1 MTNTFHNC
9 YNKKVELTLH
19 SINDMGYVYIV
30 LEILGGM
37 GALLIGMKMLSENLT
52 RLAHNKLQT
61 LLNKTAKNRFACV
74 GIGAAVT
81 FIGQSS
87 AFTTVMVVGLVNAG
101 IMTLFQATAMIMGA
115 NVGTTLVTWVVS
127 LTGLSGA
134 TVEITMFFLAF
145 AAVGALMLMISKKEK
160 IKSIGSALAGFGLI
174 FVGLMVMKE
183 AFPTTGNEAL
193 ALQRVFGAKIH
204 PLVLLLIGIA
214 ITALLQSSTAVNA
227 IIISMVTSGIAIG
240 GGAGNALYF
249 IIIGTNIGTCVT
261 ALISSFGANP
271 NAKRAALIHF
281 LFNFFGA
288 IIFAVILL
296 AWKGF
301 AETLLNPVFSTEFA
315 GLRIAFF
322 HTLFNVTC
330 TLIFLPFINLFV
342 KLANLMV
349 RSKKK
354 EEHAL
359 VELDERLLNSP
370 SVALVYLYRDTGNLF
385 TYSMH
390 ILDDAFSA
398 FLKKEVEAKAQVQ
411 EHMQSLS
418 SANKQVVSYLVQ
430 LSARPLTISE
440 ENTVSSLH
448 YVLND
453 IMRIGELAD
462 NVTKYTD
469 HYVKDSLIFS
479 QEFLTGLE
487 EMYQKLKD
495 LHALALDAFLNR
507 DFAKL
512 KEVDA
517 LEDAID
523 KDRRKLVDTHIERLN
538 EGKCQPQN
546 SGVFINLV
554 GNLERAADHI
564 TYIARSIKSGKSKKS
579 HKSKKASA

>member
-1 MTNTFHNC
+1 
-9 YNKKVELTLH
+9 
-19 SINDMGYVYIV
+19 MGYVYII

-61 LLNKTAKNRFACV
+61 LLSKTAKNRFACV

-81 FIGQSS
+81 VLGQSS

-115 NVGTTLVTWVVS
+115 NVGTTFVTWIVS
-127 LTGLSGA
+127 LSEI
-134 TVEITMFFLAF
+134 EITLFFLACS
-145 AAVGALMLMISKKEK
+145 AVGALMLMISKKDK
-160 IKSIGSALAGFGLI
+160 IKSIGAALAGFGLI
-174 FVGLMVMKE
+174 FVGLLVMKN
-183 AFPTTGNEAL
+183 AFPVTGAEAD
-193 ALQRVFGAKIH
+193 ALKRVFGANIH
-204 PLVLLLIGIA
+204 PILLLLIGIA
-214 ITALLQSSTAVNA
+214 ITALVQSSTAVNA
-227 IIISMVTSGIAIG
+227 IIISMTASGIAIG

-249 IIIGTNIGTCVT
+249 IIIGSNIGTCVT
-261 ALISSFGANP
+261 ALISSIGANP

-281 LFNFFGA
+281 LFNLFGA

-301 AETLLNPVFSTEFA
+301 ADTLLTPVFPNNPEM
-315 GLRIAFF
+315 RIAFF
-322 HTLFNVTC
+322 HTIFNVTC
-330 TLIFLPFINLFV
+330 MLIFVPFIKLFV
-342 KLANLMV
+342 LLADLLV
-349 RSKKK
+349 RGKKK

-359 VELDERLLNSP
+359 AELDERLLNSP

-385 TYSMH
+385 TYAMNT
-390 ILDDAFSA
+390 LDLSFTA
-398 FLKKEVEAKAQVQ
+398 FLNKETETKEKVAERNHELMA
-411 EHMQSLS
+411 
-418 SANKQVVSYLVQ
+418 ANKKVVSYLVK
-430 LSARPLTISE
+430 LSASPLTMGE
-440 ENTVSSLH
+440 EKTVSSLH

-462 NVTKYTD
+462 NVTKYTG
-469 HYVKDSLIFS
+469 HYVNDNLVFS

-495 LHALALDAFLNR
+495 LSALALDTYLNR
-507 DFAKL
+507 DFGKL
-512 KEVDA
+512 KEVDT

-523 KDRRKLVDTHIERLN
+523 KDRRKLVDKHIERLN

-564 TYIARSIKSGKSKKS
+564 TYIARSIKSSKK
-579 HKSKKASA
+579 KTTKRKTAAS

>member
-1 MTNTFHNC
+1 
-9 YNKKVELTLH
+9 
-19 SINDMGYVYIV
+19 MGYVDII
-30 LEILGGM
+30 LKILGGM

-52 RLAHNKLQT
+52 RLAHNKLQA

-74 GIGAAVT
+74 GIGTAVT
-81 FIGQSS
+81 VLGQSS

-115 NVGTTLVTWVVS
+115 NVGTTLVTWLVS

-134 TVEITMFFLAF
+134 TIEITMFFLAF

-160 IKSIGSALAGFGLI
+160 IKSIGAALAGFGII

-183 AFPTTGNEAL
+183 AFPVEGAEADVIKR
-193 ALQRVFGAKIH
+193 AFGSPIH
-204 PLVLLLIGIA
+204 PILLLLIGIA
-214 ITALLQSSTAVNA
+214 LTALLQSSTAVNA
-227 IIISMVTSGIAIG
+227 IIISMVTNGIMIG

-249 IIIGTNIGTCVT
+249 IIIGSNIGTCVT

-288 IIFAVILL
+288 IIFTVIMLS
-296 AWKGF
+296 WKGF
-301 AETLLNPVFSTEFA
+301 ADTLLNPVFTVEFA

-322 HTLFNVTC
+322 HTIFNVTC
-330 TLIFLPFINLFV
+330 TLIFVPFINLFV
-342 KLANLMV
+342 KLANLLV
-349 RSKKK
+349 RDKKK
-354 EEHAL
+354 GEAHVLAQ
-359 VELDERLLNSP
+359 LDERLLNSP
-370 SVALVYLYRDTGNLF
+370 SVALVYLYRETGKIF
-385 TYSMH
+385 TYAVN
-390 ILDDAFSA
+390 ILDLAFNA
-398 FLKKEVEAKAQVQ
+398 FLNKETEAKQKVIEQ
-411 EHMQSLS
+411 NKDLS
-418 SANKQVVSYLVQ
+418 AANKKVVSYLVK
-430 LSARPLTISE
+430 LSASPLTISE
-440 ENTVSSLH
+440 EKTVSSLH

-469 HYVKDSLIFS
+469 HYVNDKLVFS

-487 EMYQKLKD
+487 EMYSKLKQMSE
-495 LHALALDAFLNR
+495 LALDTYLNK
-507 DFAKL
+507 DFGKL
-512 KEVDA
+512 KEVDT

-523 KDRRKLVDTHIERLN
+523 KDRRNLVSTHIERLN

-564 TYIARSIKSGKSKKS
+564 TYIARSIKSSKK
-579 HKSKKASA
+579 KSVKRKSVSA

>member
-1 MTNTFHNC
+1 MTNKRNYC
-9 YNKKVELTLH
+9 YNGYAGFVPLWG
-19 SINDMGYVYIV
+19 SMGYVYI
-30 LEILGGM
+30 ILQIFGGM

-81 FIGQSS
+81 VIGQSS

-115 NVGTTLVTWVVS
+115 NVGTTLVTWLVS

-134 TVEITMFFLAF
+134 AIEITMFFLAF
-145 AAVGALMLMISKKEK
+145 AAAGALMMMISKKEK
-160 IKSIGSALAGFGLI
+160 IKSIGAALAGFGII
-174 FVGLMVMKE
+174 FVGLTFMKD
-183 AFPTTGNEAL
+183 AFPTTGAEADVIK
-193 ALQRVFGAKIH
+193 RVFGASIH
-204 PLVLLLIGIA
+204 PILLLLIGIA
-214 ITALLQSSTAVNA
+214 LTALLQSSTALNA
-227 IIISMVTSGIAIG
+227 IIISMVTNGIMIG

-249 IIIGTNIGTCVT
+249 IIIGSNIGTCVT
-261 ALISSFGANP
+261 ALISSIGANP

-281 LFNFFGA
+281 LFNLFGA
-288 IIFAVILL
+288 IIFTIILL
-296 AWKGF
+296 SWKGF
-301 AETLLNPVFSTEFA
+301 ASTLINPVFSTEFA

-322 HTLFNVTC
+322 HTIFNVTC
-330 TLIFLPFINLFV
+330 MLIFVPFINLFV
-342 KLANLMV
+342 LLADVLV
-349 RSKKK
+349 RGKKK
-354 EEHAL
+354 EGHAL
-359 VELDERLLNSP
+359 AELDERLLNSP

-385 TYSMH
+385 TYAMGT
-390 ILDDAFSA
+390 LDRAFNA
-398 FLKKEVEAKAQVQ
+398 FLNKETEAKEEVTEQNH
-411 EHMQSLS
+411 ELS
-418 SANKQVVSYLVQ
+418 AANKKVVSYLVK
-430 LSARPLTISE
+430 LSASPLTMGE
-440 ENTVSSLH
+440 EKTVSSLH

-469 HYVKDSLIFS
+469 HYVKDNLVFS

-487 EMYQKLKD
+487 EMYQKLKN
-495 LHALALDAFLNR
+495 LSTLALETYLER

-523 KDRRKLVDTHIERLN
+523 KDRRKLVSTHIERLN

-546 SGVFINLV
+546 SSVFINLV

-564 TYIARSIKSGKSKKS
+564 TYIARSIKSSKK
-579 HKSKKASA
+579 KTTKRKPASS